1 MPSDSELRVRLY
13 EVKAHLRIMRDPWVR
28 RDLQLERRDI
38 EERLRRRELA
48 AIRSAARER
57 S

>member
-13 EVKAHLRIMRDPWVR
+13 EVKANLRIMRDPWVR

-38 EERLRRRELA
+38 EEQLRRREMA
-48 AIRSAARER
+48 AIRSAARG
-57 S
+57 